1 MILLQQ
7 GEINQSIQWER
18 EECMHYKSLYFRQYL
33 TEYQFM
39 VANE

>member
-7 GEINQSIQWER
+7 GEINQSILRKR
-18 EECMHYKSLYFRQYL
+18 EECMHYIILYSRQYL